1 MGPGAQPPRKRG
13 HAAHPPSVSAEAPY
27 RGVLV
32 ATSDDTPADAGPPD
46 DLDAAIA
53 ALYGGP
59 LDEFVAGR
67 DALAR
72 ALRSAGRAD
81 EAATVRKLAK
91 PKRLAW
97 ALDAAVVADRQP
109 FEEVDAAAES
119 LASARSGADVREAT
133 NALRTAAR
141 SLADV
146 ASGRAAAAG
155 GAALDQSELV
165 PAVLA
170 VAADPEALGAL
181 RAGRLVD
188 VPSAGAF
195 GAFAA
200 GPGSAPAAR
209 PAARTKVKPDAAAEA
224 PPSPPAGG
232 GRARSREAK
241 TAEREV
247 QRAETKANA
256 ARTRAEDAADAADR
270 AAAEL
275 AAAED
280 RRRKAQREVEAAR
293 ERLDAARREARQAA
307 AEAEEAENA
316 VREAQAARSSL
327 E

>member
-1 MGPGAQPPRKRG
+1 
-13 HAAHPPSVSAEAPY
+13 
-27 RGVLV
+27 V
-32 ATSDDTPADAGPPD
+32 ATSDRADTAPPE

-72 ALRSAGRAD
+72 TLRTAGRTD
-81 EAATVRKLAK
+81 EAAAVRKLPK

-97 ALDAAVVADRQP
+97 ALDAAVLADREA
-109 FEEVDAAAES
+109 FEAVDAAAES
-119 LASARSGADVREAT
+119 LAGARSGSDVREAT
-133 NALRTAAR
+133 SALRTAAR
-141 SLADV
+141 ALADV
-146 ASGRAAAAG
+146 ASDRAAAAG

-195 GAFAA
+195 GAFAPAPGA
-200 GPGSAPAAR
+200 GSGRAPATR
-209 PAARTKVKPDAAAEA
+209 PAARRTPDGAAEV
-224 PPSPPAGG
+224 PSAPPAGR
-232 GRARSREAK
+232 GRARSRELKA
-241 TAEREV
+241 ADRDVE
-247 QRAETKANA
+247 RAEANADA

-270 AAAEL
+270 AAADL

-280 RRRKAQREVEAAR
+280 RRREAQREVEAAR
-293 ERLDAARREARQAA
+293 ERLDAARREARRAA

-316 VREAQAARSSL
+316 ISEARAARSSL